1 MPDSPELNM
10 FVAAA
15 DDVTVHS
22 SFDNE
27 FKNTCLKPKATTMQ
41 MSYSTERFGPLRL
54 LFY

>member
-10 FVAAA
+10 FVVAG
-15 DDVTVHS
+15 DNVTVHS

-27 FKNTCLKPKATTMQ
+27 FKNICLEPKATTLQ
-41 MSYSTERFGPLRL
+41 ISYSTERFRPLRL